1 MSLVVVIFDGKVKG
15 FNGYPVVALLSN
27 GIGNEGNEFRN
38 YFSDVDT
45 VIGDEAKH

>member
-1 MSLVVVIFDGKVKG
+1 MATLFS
-15 FNGYPVVALLSN
+15 Y